1 MTDPVISIS
10 GGHPMAC
17 DPHMAAADP
26 TPISAGPHVA
36 GWHNADNFNPRLR
49 RCDHD
54 DAPGIV
60 TLIGDH
66 HACGQRRSDDES
78 EYRGCE

>member
-1 MTDPVISIS
+1 
-10 GGHPMAC
+10 MAR

-26 TPISAGPHVA
+26 IPISARPHIA
-36 GWHNADNFNPRLR
+36 GRHNADNFNPRVR

-54 DAPGIV
+54 DAPGIM

-66 HACGQRRSDDES
+66 HARGQRHSHDEP